1 MSLRLENIV
10 NEINKLEPSAY
21 YGRVTAVQGLFIEV
35 SGIRSPLTIGDRCN
49 VHTTHKKI
57 VPCELVSFKGDKL
70 LLMPYG
76 SLQGIGPGCRVDVE
90 NAAPVI
96 YPHVSWLGRI
106 VNAFGEAIDGKG
118 PLIKGNKPYFIK
130 TSPPPAAFRD
140 RVCGK
145 VDLGVKAVNT
155 FLTICKGQRMGI
167 FAGSGVGKS
176 TLMSMMA
183 KHTSSDVSVIGLI
196 GERGREAK
204 EFVEDV
210 LGKEGLEKSVLVLA
224 TSDESPLMRRQA
236 AYVTM
241 AVAEYFRDLNKDV
254 LCMMD
259 SITRFAMAQRE
270 IGLAVGEPPVARGY
284 TPSIYAELPKLLE
297 RSGNF
302 DKGSITGVYTVLVEG
317 DDTNEPIADT
327 VRGILDGH
335 IVLSRALA
343 NSNHYPAIDV
353 SASISRLM
361 TEIVSD
367 EHRNLASRI
376 RDILSIYEKNAD
388 LVAIGAYKA
397 GSNRKLDFALSKI
410 DAVNGFLTQGVD
422 ESFSYEACIR
432 QMREILK

>member
-1 MSLRLENIV
+1 MFRQMIRQVYHAETYSLTGKIENIV
-10 NEINKLEPSAY
+10 GMSIEASGGQAAVGDICRIYNGIS
-21 YGRVTAVQGLFIEV
+21 GRQVTAEV
-35 SGIRSPLTIGDRCN
+35 VG
-49 VHTTHKKI
+49 
-57 VPCELVSFKGDKL
+57 FKNNHV
-70 LLMPYG
+70 LLMPYSDMNG
-76 SLQGIGPGCRVDVE
+76 ISAGSFVRNTGKQLSLQVGEFLR
-90 NAAPVI
+90 
-96 YPHVSWLGRI
+96 GRI
-106 VNAFGEAIDGKG
+106 INALGQPLDGKG
-118 PLIKGNKPYFIK
+118 AFENGVSYCTGGSYVNPLQRPPIRERMEFGIKAID
-130 TSPPPAAFRD
+130 SM
-140 RVCGK
+140 
-145 VDLGVKAVNT
+145 
-155 FLTICKGQRMGI
+155 LTIGKGQRIGI

-176 TLMSMMA
+176 TLMGMIA
-183 KHTSSDVSVIGLI
+183 KNVKADINVIALV
-196 GERGREAK
+196 GERGREVL
-204 EFVEDV
+204 EFVQKD
-210 LGKEGLEKSVLVLA
+210 LGEEGMRRSVLVVA
-224 TSDESPLMRRQA
+224 TSDQPAMLRMKCPSVA
-236 AYVTM
+236 TGI
-241 AVAEYFRDLNKDV
+241 AEYFRDQGYDV
-254 LCMMD
+254 LLMMD
-259 SITRFAMAQRE
+259 SLTRFAMAQRE

-422 ESFSYEACIR
+422 ESFSYEACIC